1 METAV
6 ATQPPG
12 DPAPRWPARYA
23 IAGFFTGLMATF
35 LVVGIAAAATGTTSG
50 DESPA
55 FTIVATLC
63 QSAIFVATA
72 LIFASFTAPPRP
84 WHFGLRRTRFWP
96 ALGWAALG
104 MFAFYLFAA
113 IYTAA
118 VQPDAEQ
125 GITESLGADE
135 STFGLVVA
143 GIMVIAVAPVAEV
156 LLPRLLLHRPAHAL
170 RGDRGGADRRRALR
184 RHPLRLLGRRHAA
197 APAAA
202 GGARLRLL
210 PVYERTSSIFPVIA
224 LHAVNNT
231 IAYGVQ
237 ADAWEVSAVLGPLV
251 IAACIAAP
259 RMVTPLRA
267 APRSDERRRQRAR
280 SGQALRGHRGGRR
293 DRLRRSGRPLLR
305 LPGPQRRGQDHDDE
319 DDLRPCWVD
328 EGELSVLG
336 LDIRR
341 KRREVKARIGVVPQ
355 EQNLDRELTVREN
368 LDVQALYHGRPADGR
383 IEELLDFTLLS
394 ERADAKPAELS
405 GGMKRRL
412 LIARALVNRPELV
425 VLDEPTTGL
434 DPQARIAVW
443 NLLERLRAEGVTLLI
458 TTHYMEEAERICDR
472 LVIMDG
478 GWIVSQG
485 APGELPEI
493 YGERNLEGVFLQVA
507 GHELPE

>member
-12 DPAPRWPARYA
+12 DPAPRWPAWYA

-143 GIMVIAVAPVAEV
+143 GIMVIAVAPVAEEFFFRGFFYTALRTRFGV
-156 LLPRLLLHRPAHAL
+156 IAAALIDAALFGVIHYDFSGADMLLLLP
-170 RGDRGGADRRRALR
+170 
-184 RHPLRLLGRRHAA
+184 PLAVLGFVFC
-197 APAAA
+197 
-202 GGARLRLL
+202 L
-210 PVYERTSSIFPVIA
+210 VYERTGSIFPVIA

-267 APRSDERRRQRAR
+267 AP
-280 SGQALRGHRGGRR
+280 ALR
-293 DRLRRSGRPLLR
+293 
-305 LPGPQRRGQDHDDE
+305 
-319 DDLRPCWVD
+319 
-328 EGELSVLG
+328 
-336 LDIRR
+336 
-341 KRREVKARIGVVPQ
+341 
-355 EQNLDRELTVREN
+355 
-368 LDVQALYHGRPADGR
+368 
-383 IEELLDFTLLS
+383 
-394 ERADAKPAELS
+394 
-405 GGMKRRL
+405 
-412 LIARALVNRPELV
+412 
-425 VLDEPTTGL
+425 
-434 DPQARIAVW
+434 
-443 NLLERLRAEGVTLLI
+443 
-458 TTHYMEEAERICDR
+458 
-472 LVIMDG
+472 
-478 GWIVSQG
+478 
-485 APGELPEI
+485 
-493 YGERNLEGVFLQVA
+493 
-507 GHELPE
+507 